1 MREFHC
7 DPVSGKVND
16 RGNGT
21 LVTSA
26 ELFTR
31 RKKRKCED
39 LVLIY
44 LNSTKRR
51 SRLKVTA
58 SYPSTID

>member
-7 DPVSGKVND
+7 DPVSGEVND

-31 RKKRKCED
+31 RRKRKCED
-39 LVLIY
+39 LTLRTF
-44 LNSTKRR
+44 NQGK
-51 SRLKVTA
+51 
-58 SYPSTID
+58 P